1 MKIRTDFVTNSSS
14 SSFIIGK
21 KDDINVT
28 VESVYQMIRG
38 FYKEYYG
45 KRDELIQFV
54 KTHPKYNLEYK
65 KVVDD
70 KYIYY
75 RFDFADK
82 KMSYEKQNGIENQI
96 EKNFGITIW
105 QDIFK
110 TDDERWLDCETYKDY
125 EQYWLQ
131 IMKENNNLYVHAPFT
146 LGDFSKEGNIIWL
159 HYRSEDLFESHEI
172 GSKSYVIGWY
182 YTWIREAFEN
192 NNCETCSEL
201 DWCNKDECHEN
212 KLLINNKHVPEDK
225 ACLYLLGRICVYSEC
240 GYIPESIVEKLSNV
254 SRFSCNH
261 MG

>member
-82 KMSYEKQNGIENQI
+82 KMSY
-96 EKNFGITIW
+96 KNRMALKTRSKKILALQFGKIY
-105 QDIFK
+105 
-110 TDDERWLDCETYKDY
+110 L
-125 EQYWLQ
+125 
-131 IMKENNNLYVHAPFT
+131 
-146 LGDFSKEGNIIWL
+146 
-159 HYRSEDLFESHEI
+159 
-172 GSKSYVIGWY
+172 
-182 YTWIREAFEN
+182 
-192 NNCETCSEL
+192 
-201 DWCNKDECHEN
+201 
-212 KLLINNKHVPEDK
+212 KLMM
-225 ACLYLLGRICVYSEC
+225 
-240 GYIPESIVEKLSNV
+240 NV
-254 SRFSCNH
+254 
-261 MG
+261 G